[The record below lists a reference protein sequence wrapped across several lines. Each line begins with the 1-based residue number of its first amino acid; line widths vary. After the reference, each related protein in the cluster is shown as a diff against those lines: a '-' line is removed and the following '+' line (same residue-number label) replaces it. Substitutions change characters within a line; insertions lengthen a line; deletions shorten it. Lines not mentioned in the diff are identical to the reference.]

1 MLNQIYEFKTDADPI
16 FITKFGNGHINDTYL
31 VVDATARQ
39 YILQKINKTVFHK
52 PDEVMANVKA
62 VLDYLKKNTNQRQKS
77 LSLVPAKSGL
87 DWHVDESGEYWRLYY
102 FISDTICLQKAES
115 FDDFKESGV
124 AFGNFQNALADFPAD
139 TLYETILNFH
149 DTPNRFK
156 RFNEVLK
163 ADPQGRAKSA
173 AREIEFALER
183 EAYAGKL
190 ISLHEEGS
198 IPLRVTHNDTK
209 LTNVLFDRYT
219 RKSVCVVDLDTVM
232 PGLSVHDFGDS
243 IRFGASTASEDETDL
258 SKVQLSMEL
267 FKAYTSGYLS
277 SSMETLTVAEFFHLR
292 DGAKM
297 MTLECGLR
305 FLTDYL
311 EGDVYFKVHR
321 DGHNLDRCRTQF
333 KLVEEMESKWDEM
346 QKIIIAENNYGR
358 K

>member
-1 MLNQIYEFKTDADPI
+1 MLKQIYEFKTDADPI

-62 VLDYLKKNTNQRQKS
+62 VLDYLKARTSQSREN
-77 LSLVPAKSGL
+77 LSLVEAKSGL
-87 DWHVDESGEYWRLYY
+87 DWHVDEDGEYWRLYY
-102 FISDTICLQKAES
+102 FISDTICLQKAENL
-115 FDDFKESGV
+115 DDFKESGV
-124 AFGNFQNALADFPAD
+124 AFGNFQKALANFPAS
-139 TLYETILNFH
+139 TLYETILRFH

-156 RFNEVLK
+156 RFNDVLK
-163 ADPQGRAKSA
+163 ADKLGRAKQA

-183 EAYAGKL
+183 QAYANTL
-190 ISLHEEGS
+190 MSLYEAGD

-219 RKSVCVVDLDTVM
+219 RKSICVVDLDTVM
-232 PGLSVHDFGDS
+232 PGLSVNDFGDS
-243 IRFGASTASEDETDL
+243 IRYGASTASEDETDL

-277 SSMETLTVAEFFHLR
+277 SCGGSLTKAELYHLR

-297 MTLECGLR
+297 MTLECGIR

-311 EGDVYFKVHR
+311 EGDVYFKIHR
-321 DGHNLDRCRTQF
+321 DGHNLDRNRTQF

-346 QKIIIAENNYGR
+346 QKIILGEVR
-358 K
+358 